1 MGDKEKEKK
10 DFLLYEREKPI
21 TFEQADISQIDLRKL
36 REMTLE
42 DLSELYDTYAVFG
55 EGEGV
60 MQECNLKFV
69 RLLMQRAT
77 GYPLEALNKIGM
89 RDEAESAGIP
99 FFLSVKIGSL
109 SDLKDA
115 RKSCIRAARYS
126 NTPLPALYSMKLS
139 RLWTLI
145 GEIAETAQE
154 DARRR
159 KECGQHGK

>member
-10 DFLLYEREKPI
+10 DFLLYELEKPI

-89 RDEAESAGIP
+89 RDAVRLKARVYR
-99 FFLSVKIGSL
+99 FFYPSK
-109 SDLKDA
+109 
-115 RKSCIRAARYS
+115 
-126 NTPLPALYSMKLS
+126 
-139 RLWTLI
+139 
-145 GEIAETAQE
+145 
-154 DARRR
+154 
-159 KECGQHGK
+159 